1 MFRMVLI
8 NRGMEHRE
16 LELPAS
22 GDETFRLVIPSFLIR
37 RHGAGLLEAEGSYR

>member
-1 MFRMVLI
+1 MFQMVLI

-22 GDETFRLVIPSFLIR
+22 GDEIR
-37 RHGAGLLEAEGSYR
+37 EVSA